1 MTPETQ
7 ARQRIDAR
15 LQAAGWLIQDMKQLN
30 LGAGPGIAVR
40 EHPTDTGP
48 ADYVLFVHRQPVGV
62 IEAKKDSAGENLTAT
77 EAQTERYASSGG
89 GSSAR
94 SAGGSGGG
102 VSSSSGAG
110 LGWDG
115 REWKLG
121 SQWDSLSQS
130 WKNLT
135 GSNTADTTGAL
146 GLGST
151 SSGSEPGCWVW
162 VDEDWQPSPEMVT
175 IGGASKPVTVDG
187 VVQMTPMVPIRS
199 TPFNRIMGDGGG
211 GASKDDYAPGIRV
224 SLDYATLCMGSGSGL
239 VDAEAL
245 RLGNELYLGEGGRY
259 AFNNNSVLEKKP
271 IQMLVAPAGAPGTGQ
286 INVTP
291 QPNAKGYRKTH
302 KNGDWVSYNIDA
314 ASTAKRRLAAPFGT
328 AGEHDRVKN
337 PQSSRAALAMSAKS
351 LNTPSTPRL

>member
-1 MTPETQ
+1 MLVLSLASGAQAQQGSRVSLPNGYVTTQ
-7 ARQRIDAR
+7 
-15 LQAAGWLIQDMKQLN
+15 
-30 LGAGPGIAVR
+30 GP
-40 EHPTDTGP
+40 T
-48 ADYVLFVHRQPVGV
+48 L
-62 IEAKKDSAGENLTAT
+62 S
-77 EAQTERYASSGG
+77 YASSGG

-102 VSSSSGAG
+102 VSSGGAG

-121 SQWDSLSQS
+121 SQWDSLSQT

-162 VDEDWQPSPEMVT
+162 DDEDWQPSPEMVT
-175 IGGASKPVTVDG
+175 IGGGSPQPVTVGG
-187 VVQMTPMVPIRS
+187 VVQMTPLVPIRS

-211 GASKDDYAPGIRV
+211 GASKDDYAPSIRV

-239 VDAEAL
+239 IDAEAL

-259 AFNNNSVLEKKP
+259 AFNNSTVLEKKP
-271 IQMLVAPAGAPGTGQ
+271 IQMLGHP
-286 INVTP
+286 
-291 QPNAKGYRKTH
+291 
-302 KNGDWVSYNIDA
+302 
-314 ASTAKRRLAAPFGT
+314 LARQA
-328 AGEHDRVKN
+328 
-337 PQSSRAALAMSAKS
+337 QAKS
-351 LNTPSTPRL
+351 T

>member
-1 MTPETQ
+1 MPQPHLRQLLTPQVRPPHKSGLAAHARCILAGAALLVLSVAGTAQAQQGSRVSLPNGYVTTQ
-7 ARQRIDAR
+7 
-15 LQAAGWLIQDMKQLN
+15 
-30 LGAGPGIAVR
+30 GP
-40 EHPTDTGP
+40 T
-48 ADYVLFVHRQPVGV
+48 L
-62 IEAKKDSAGENLTAT
+62 S
-77 EAQTERYASSGG
+77 YASSGG

-94 SAGGSGGG
+94 SAGSSGSASSGGG
-102 VSSSSGAG
+102 SGVSSGGAG
-110 LGWDG
+110 LRWDG

-175 IGGASKPVTVDG
+175 IGGGSPQPVTVGG

-211 GASKDDYAPGIRV
+211 KDDYAPGIRV

-259 AFNNNSVLEKKP
+259 AFNNSTVLEKKP

-286 INVTP
+286 INVIP

-302 KNGDWVSYNIDA
+302 KNGDWVDYNSAA
-314 ASTAKRRLAAPFGT
+314 ASTGKKCLAAPFGA
-328 AGEHDRVKN
+328 AGEHDRVKD

-351 LNTPSTPRL
+351 LNTPSTPRS

>member
-1 MTPETQ
+1 MPQPHLRQRLTPQVRPPHKSGLTAHARCILASAALLVLSLAGTTQ
-7 ARQRIDAR
+7 AQQGSRVLLSTGYVTTQ
-15 LQAAGWLIQDMKQLN
+15 
-30 LGAGPGIAVR
+30 GP
-40 EHPTDTGP
+40 T
-48 ADYVLFVHRQPVGV
+48 L
-62 IEAKKDSAGENLTAT
+62 S
-77 EAQTERYASSGG
+77 YASSA
-89 GSSAR
+89 GSS
-94 SAGGSGGG
+94 SAGGSGGC
-102 VSSSSGAG
+102 VSGGGAG

-121 SQWDSLSQS
+121 SQWDSLSQT

-146 GLGST
+146 GSTGS
-151 SSGSEPGCWVW
+151 GGAEPSCWVW

-175 IGGASKPVTVDG
+175 IGGGSPQPVTVGG
-187 VVQMTPMVPIRS
+187 VVQMTPLVPIRS

-211 GASKDDYAPGIRV
+211 GASKDDYAPSIRV

-286 INVTP
+286 VNLDP

-302 KNGDWVSYNIDA
+302 KYGDWVDYNSDA
-314 ASTAKRRLAAPFGT
+314 ASTAKKRLAAPFGA

-351 LNTPSTPRL
+351 LNTPSTPSL